1 MTENRRAA
9 AASDRPD
16 PPFSEQIDALTTAA
30 GTERPGTAHAER
42 TPERIY
48 MASVTLLVTLVL
60 TGAVAVGS
68 ARLFLGGVLQ
78 LMERASVDARQPAAG
93 AEQ

>member
-1 MTENRRAA
+1 
-9 AASDRPD
+9 
-16 PPFSEQIDALTTAA
+16 
-30 GTERPGTAHAER
+30 
-42 TPERIY
+42 

-78 LMERASVDARQPAAG
+78 LMERASVEGRQPATG